1 MKRLLLVVTPIV
13 MSLMFGSCGGDDPE
27 PYPDITGLEADITE
41 LEADIDKKFEALQA
55 DIKGLQTSI
64 TQGTP
69 PPVIEGAVP
78 VEIKDPVEEVQD
90 RTGGLPPS
98 GEPTGDPVDDPFG
111 GVPVIAEGRI
121 VFSMSDGVYIMGSNG
136 AGVELVVEP
145 LHGGRNPA
153 LSPDGQSVVYAGF
166 DDSVDS
172 VCVIIDIESG
182 AKFSIRPPPQSRR
195 SCSHPAWSPD
205 GERIAF
211 SDGSNIFIV
220 TVDALNPQFV
230 QITHDSNQNSEP
242 TWSPDG
248 KQIAFSSVL
257 DGNPN
262 IFAIGTDGRN
272 RIRFTNHPGTEA
284 HPDWSPDGEH
294 IAFMGYRDNKNWDIY
309 IVNASTFV
317 VTQVTDGKGGYVEP
331 TWSPDGSKIA
341 MGGGK
346 GDIYV
351 INADGTGLTNITN
364 TPDKGERSPNW
375 R

>member
-90 RTGGLPPS
+90 RTGGLPPT

-111 GVPVIAEGRI
+111 GVPVFGEGRI
-121 VFSMSDGVYIMGSNG
+121 VFSRNDGIYIMGSNG
-136 AGVELVVEP
+136 AGVELVVAP
-145 LHGGRNPA
+145 DLGFRHPA
-153 LSPDGQSVVYAGF
+153 LSPNRESVAYLTLNAATMNRAGA
-166 DDSVDS
+166 VRH
-172 VCVIIDIESG
+172 IKSG
-182 AKFSIRPPPQSRR
+182 AEFIIENPGRAEFSF
-195 SCSHPAWSPD
+195 PAWSPD
-205 GERIAF
+205 GKRLAY
-211 SDGSNIFIV
+211 SDASDIFIV
-220 TVDALNPQFV
+220 TVDPVNPEFV
-230 QITHDSNQNSEP
+230 QITHDSNKNETPS
-242 TWSPDG
+242 WSPDG
-248 KQIAFSSVL
+248 KQIAYSSVL

-272 RIRFTNHPGTEA
+272 RIRFTNHPGPEA

-341 MGGGK
+341 MSGGK

-364 TPDKGERSPNW
+364 TPNKGEGSPDW
-375 R
+375 Q

>member
-1 MKRLLLVVTPIV
+1 MKRLLLVVTLIV
-13 MSLMFGSCGGDDPE
+13 ISLMFGSCGGDDPE
-27 PYPDITGLEADITE
+27 PYPDITGLKS
-41 LEADIDKKFEALQA
+41 DIDKKFEALQA

-64 TQGTP
+64 AQGTP

-78 VEIKDPVEEVQD
+78 VEIKDPV
-90 RTGGLPPS
+90 
-98 GEPTGDPVDDPFG
+98 DDPHA

-121 VFSMSDGVYIMGSNG
+121 VFSMGNGIYIMGSNG
-136 AGVELVVEP
+136 AGVELVVAPE
-145 LHGGRNPA
+145 LGFRDPA
-153 LSPDGQSVVYAGF
+153 LSPNRESVAYLTLNAATMNRAGA
-166 DDSVDS
+166 VRH
-172 VCVIIDIESG
+172 IKSG
-182 AKFSIRPPPQSRR
+182 AEFIIENPGRAEFSF
-195 SCSHPAWSPD
+195 PAWSPD
-205 GERIAF
+205 GKRIAY
-211 SDGSNIFIV
+211 SDASDIFTV
-220 TVDALNPQFV
+220 TVDPVNPEFV
-230 QITHDSNQNSEP
+230 KITHDSNHNETPS
-242 TWSPDG
+242 WSPDG
-248 KQIAFSSVL
+248 KQIAYSSSL

-262 IFAIGTDGRN
+262 IFAIGIDGRN

-341 MGGGK
+341 MNGGN

-364 TPDKGERSPNW
+364 TPNKGERSPDW
-375 R
+375 Q